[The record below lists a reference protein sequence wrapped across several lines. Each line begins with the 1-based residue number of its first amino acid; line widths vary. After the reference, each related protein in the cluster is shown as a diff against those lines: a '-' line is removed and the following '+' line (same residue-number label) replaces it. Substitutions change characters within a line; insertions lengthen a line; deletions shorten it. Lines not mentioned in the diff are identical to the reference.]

1 MGNSSARTAGQMKDR
16 DLPHFN
22 KVLLRSPRARGN
34 LMKNPSR
41 FLLDGMLG
49 SLARWLR
56 ICGYEASFM
65 ENTSDDELIRRALE
79 EDLILL
85 SRDKQLCR
93 RSQKAGLECLLVH
106 GDSSVK
112 RLAHVSRRYNLNL
125 TPTQSRCPNCG
136 FLLRKTDKREVE
148 ARVPPRTY
156 QAYDDFWF
164 CKACGKTYWQ
174 GSHWRSIVDTVCT
187 ATKFAD
193 EASEQDL

>member
-1 MGNSSARTAGQMKDR
+1 MGNSSARIAGQMKDR

-79 EDLILL
+79 GDLILL

-93 RSQKAGLECLLVH
+93 KAQKEGL
-106 GDSSVK
+106 K
-112 RLAHVSRRYNLNL
+112 
-125 TPTQSRCPNCG
+125 
-136 FLLRKTDKREVE
+136 
-148 ARVPPRTY
+148 
-156 QAYDDFWF
+156 
-164 CKACGKTYWQ
+164 
-174 GSHWRSIVDTVCT
+174 
-187 ATKFAD
+187 
-193 EASEQDL
+193 

>member
-1 MGNSSARTAGQMKDR
+1 
-16 DLPHFN
+16 
-22 KVLLRSPRARGN
+22 
-34 LMKNPSR
+34 MKNSSR

-65 ENTSDDELIRRALE
+65 KDTSDDELIRRALE

-85 SRDKQLCR
+85 SRDKQLYR
-93 RSQKAGLECLLVH
+93 KAQKAGLRCLLIH
-106 GDSSVK
+106 GDDSVK

-136 FLLRKTDKREVE
+136 ILLRKTDKRKIE

-174 GSHWRSIVDTVCT
+174 GSHWRSIVNTVCT
-187 ATKFAD
+187 ATKFVN
-193 EASEQDL
+193 EVSEQDL

>member
-1 MGNSSARTAGQMKDR
+1 
-16 DLPHFN
+16 
-22 KVLLRSPRARGN
+22 
-34 LMKNPSR
+34 MKNSSR

-65 ENTSDDELIRRALE
+65 ENAPDDELIQRALV

-85 SRDKQLCR
+85 SKDKLLCR
-93 RSQKAGLECLLVH
+93 KAQKAGLEFLLNGEDH
-106 GDSSVK
+106 VK
-112 RLAHVSRRYNLNL
+112 RLAHVSRRYNLTL

-136 FLLRKTDKREVE
+136 YPLHKTDKREIK

-156 QAYDDFWF
+156 ETYDDFWL

-174 GSHWRSIVDTVCT
+174 GSHWKNIVGTVRT
-187 ATKFAD
+187 ASKLVN
-193 EASEQDL
+193 EVSEQDL